1 MQGLTHVLN
10 PTAAGFRV
18 ASPYYYLPYSIAAA
32 LLVASLVLRAPGS
45 ASFESAPM
53 RLIGRVSYPLYLT
66 HPIALALAAAVIA
79 PGGLMTELVYLGV
92 GISLSIALAYGLHR
106 IVEKPLV
113 RVGKRQAERITAPVT
128 APKLAPSV
136 A

>member
-1 MQGLTHVLN
+1 
-10 PTAAGFRV
+10 
-18 ASPYYYLPYSIAAA
+18 
-32 LLVASLVLRAPGS
+32 
-45 ASFESAPM
+45 M

-79 PGGLMTELVYLGV
+79 PGGLVTELVYLGV
-92 GISLSIALAYGLHR
+92 GLSLSLALAYGLHR
-106 IVEKPLV
+106 VVEKPLV
-113 RVGKRQAERITAPVT
+113 RVGKRRAERVTAPVA